1 MKDWKKTL
9 IAPDTPVLETM
20 RVLDS
25 SLLQVALVVDK
36 GRKLIGTVTD
46 GDIRRAILAGKSLDT
61 SVAEIMNRSPKFCHQ
76 SDDRALIVHRL
87 KSLHLHQMP
96 ILDERGVVVGL
107 EIIDEILENGIKENW
122 AMIMAGGLGSR
133 LRPFT
138 YEQPKPMLKVGE
150 KPLLEIIIENLS
162 AYGFRNFYISIHYK
176 AELIKGHFGD
186 GERWNANIRY
196 VEEDK
201 KLGTAGSLGLLP
213 EKPKES
219 ILVVNGDLLTKLNY
233 NYLFEFHEEHKAQAT
248 MCVREYRFQV
258 PFGVVRLDRHKLVA
272 IDEKPEHKFF
282 VNAGIYLLEPEVLD
296 WIDREIYLDMP
307 ALFEKLIGAGLETS
321 VFPIREY
328 WLDVGREID
337 LKKARDEYQ
346 DNFLKE

>member
-176 AELIKGHFGD
+176 AEL
-186 GERWNANIRY
+186 
-196 VEEDK
+196 
-201 KLGTAGSLGLLP
+201 
-213 EKPKES
+213 
-219 ILVVNGDLLTKLNY
+219 
-233 NYLFEFHEEHKAQAT
+233 
-248 MCVREYRFQV
+248 
-258 PFGVVRLDRHKLVA
+258 
-272 IDEKPEHKFF
+272 
-282 VNAGIYLLEPEVLD
+282 
-296 WIDREIYLDMP
+296 
-307 ALFEKLIGAGLETS
+307 
-321 VFPIREY
+321 
-328 WLDVGREID
+328 
-337 LKKARDEYQ
+337 
-346 DNFLKE
+346 